1 MGLRAAGV
9 VPLMPTMRRKD
20 HEITDPKIL
29 TAVLSKAQ
37 VCRLAMVADGEPY
50 LVPLNFGFRDNV
62 LYFHSAPAGRK
73 IDALRRNNRVCFE
86 VESPPEIVRHT
97 EPCEWGV
104 KVRSVVGYGRV
115 EFVTDIE
122 EKRRGLD
129 VIMAQHG
136 KTDPNVYDPRQ
147 LEAVTILRL
156 QIESMAGKQLGHWD

>member
-1 MGLRAAGV
+1 
-9 VPLMPTMRRKD
+9 MRRKD

-29 TAVLSKAQ
+29 TEVLATAQ

-50 LVPLNFGFRDNV
+50 LVPHNFGFRDNV

-73 IDALRRNNRVCFE
+73 IDALHRNNRVCFE
-86 VESPPEIVRHT
+86 VESSHEIVRDSQ
-97 EPCEWGV
+97 PCDWGV

-115 EFVTDIE
+115 EFVDDLR
-122 EKRRGLD
+122 EKQRALD

-136 KTDPNVYDPRQ
+136 KTDANVYDPRL

-156 QIESMAGKQLGHWD
+156 QIESMAGKQLGRWD